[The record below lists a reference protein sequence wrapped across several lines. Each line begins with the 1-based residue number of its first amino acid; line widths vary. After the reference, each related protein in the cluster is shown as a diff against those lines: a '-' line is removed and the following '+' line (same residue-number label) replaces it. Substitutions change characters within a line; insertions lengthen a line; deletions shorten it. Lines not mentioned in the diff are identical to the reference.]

1 MSATKL
7 GESKTNNSKLLF
19 FVINLQFV
27 TSNQISITKF
37 TSHKQYLF
45 SLLTSRN
52 EKRETQT
59 DQSIPH
65 VVLLWKETTYKLIK
79 VAVAKTLF
87 SSVYVIG
94 ITSINEYFLFYVI
107 TGRHYFS

>member
-1 MSATKL
+1 MSATKI

-19 FVINLQFV
+19 FAINLQFV
-27 TSNQISITKF
+27 KSNQISITKF

-65 VVLLWKETTYKLIK
+65 VVC
-79 VAVAKTLF
+79 
-87 SSVYVIG
+87 SVYVIG